1 MAFATTN
8 YHVFRSG
15 ILAHDEGL
23 AVEGIGSHTKTY
35 FWVNAFIRE
44 FIATLHSERRTY
56 HQVIRS
62 LSLSVMLAAL
72 LVYLGNAI

>member
-23 AVEGIGSHTKTY
+23 AAEGIGSHTKTY

-44 FIATLHSERRTY
+44 FIATLHTERRTH